1 MIKKPLKPNP
11 ATERTSPIRKDSS
24 KPAPG
29 DYKDSE
35 AFSKTQLTN
44 FRFGVPKGKITSF
57 VEDYKKRKNF
67 LPGIGLYDI
76 KNSALD
82 IITRSSPLNRT
93 MRH

>member
-11 ATERTSPIRKDSS
+11 ATERTSPIRKDPT
-24 KPAPG
+24 KPSPG
-29 DYKDSE
+29 DYKEDE

-44 FRFGVPKGKITSF
+44 IRFGVPKGKIISF
-57 VEDYKKRKNF
+57 VEEYKKKKSY
-67 LPGIGLYDI
+67 LPGIGLYEI
-76 KNSALD
+76 KNSAFD